1 MRRLARMVVVL
12 LSLALVAG
20 AVINAAQATTM
31 AMDMSAGAHSDGS
44 MPGCDGCP
52 DGNDGAMACAAP
64 CLAPATAVLPVGTS
78 VAGAL
83 ARIFIAA
90 RTQALVDHHRPPDPY
105 PPRTT
110 VLG

>member
-20 AVINAAQATTM
+20 AVINAAQATSM
-31 AMDMSAGAHSDGS
+31 AMDMSAGGHSDGM

-52 DGNDGAMACAAP
+52 GSDDGAMACAAA
-64 CLAPATAVLPVGTS
+64 CLALTAAILSGGSS
-78 VAGAL
+78 VAATL
-83 ARIFIAA
+83 TRVFIATG
-90 RTQALVDHHRPPDPY
+90 TQVLVDHHRPPDPY